1 MFKNL
6 CNLATRASGID
17 QHDTSKLAAVAT
29 TIYVYSK
36 YIHYPSRDPR
46 EG

>member
-17 QHDTSKLAAVAT
+17 QHDTSKLAALVT
-29 TIYVYSK
+29 TMCSLNIYIIPV
-36 YIHYPSRDPR
+36 
-46 EG
+46 GT